1 MPRGTTR
8 GLAGS
13 STRVVAPRLV
23 GSPPPSARCCL
34 RLACAPCWS
43 VVMLQVAAEAQN
55 CGGGLLEREA
65 HDNLETP
72 RLWTRQICS
81 AFAAP
86 AHLRG
91 LGRRND
97 NQTKPLGRDRRPAG
111 NSTRPRPPPP
121 AANTAPCMHSC
132 SPRCSPAA
140 YVTKASRLPKR
151 QLPEEDKGRGIAARH
166 DPLGRRP
173 LVPLALSSAC
183 TPCSPRPAAA

>member
-132 SPRCSPAA
+132 SPRCSPA
-140 YVTKASRLPKR
+140 PC
-151 QLPEEDKGRGIAARH
+151 PH
-166 DPLGRRP
+166 DPSLCYKSITAPETTITRRRQRERHRGAP
-173 LVPLALSSAC
+173 RPPRPPPARAAC
-183 TPCSPRPAAA
+183 TQLGLHTV